1 VPVQLAIVTPERKVV
16 DQSVDSVVLPG
27 IEGEFGVLPGHE
39 AFLSALQPGVVSYRA
54 GTDSSRM
61 AVSTGFAEVT
71 GEHVTLLVRTAELA
85 SEIDRERAEA
95 ARGRAEERLGRQDP
109 EIDAV
114 RAQGALARS
123 VARLRTL
130 EG

>member
-39 AFLSALQPGVVSYRA
+39 AFLSALQPGVVRYRA
-54 GTDSSRM
+54 GSDSSRM

-85 SEIDRERAEA
+85 SEIDRDRAEA
-95 ARGRAEERLGRQDP
+95 ARDRAQERLGRQEA
-109 EIDAV
+109 EIDSV